1 MEKAALDVFAV
12 TESRLDCTL
21 LDSKICPSGYTCY
34 RKDRIRNGGGC
45 AVFVRS
51 KWPSKRRSDLESGCL
66 EMVCVEICPEK
77 AKNTIF
83 AVMYKP
89 PSMNQEKFIL
99 GLEQEFL
106 AKLDDEMVKDL
117 IIMGDFNADV
127 IALKPC
133 KYTRKLMQTTRLHG
147 LSQLVKE
154 PTRVTEFTSTAI
166 LCLLIT
172 LAVLSRMESRNSEQV
187 IILLLS

>member
-1 MEKAALDVFAV
+1 ML
-12 TESRLDCTL
+12 
-21 LDSKICPSGYTCY
+21 
-34 RKDRIRNGGGC
+34 
-45 AVFVRS
+45 
-51 KWPSKRRSDLESGCL
+51 
-66 EMVCVEICPEK
+66 CVEICPEK

-106 AKLDDEMVKDL
+106 AKLDDEMVKYL

-133 KYTRKLMQTTRLHG
+133 KHTRKLMQMTCLHG
-147 LSQLVKE
+147 LSQLVRAH
-154 PTRVTEFTSTAI
+154 TRDGI
-166 LCLLIT
+166 HKYG
-172 LAVLSRMESRNSEQV
+172 N
-187 IILLLS
+187 

>member
-1 MEKAALDVFAV
+1 MKFAHVNIATLPGHYANAEVLKEKAALDVFVV

-34 RKDRIRNGGGC
+34 RKDRNRNGSGC

-51 KWPSKRRSDLESGCL
+51 KWPSKRRSDLESDCL

-147 LSQLVKE
+147 LSQLVRAHARDGIHKYG
-154 PTRVTEFTSTAI
+154 
-166 LCLLIT
+166 
-172 LAVLSRMESRNSEQV
+172 N
-187 IILLLS
+187 